1 MRPGVF
7 ADGIQKLNLLQPEFV
22 ITIGDVIE
30 GYEKSAQEI
39 NEQWDMML
47 PIINRLEM
55 PFFFIPGNHD
65 FRSKA
70 AKDIWKERLGRN
82 YYHFIYQDVLFL
94 CLNGAGPI
102 GDDQIE
108 YFDNV
113 LKKNA
118 VRWTLVFLHKP
129 RWSRRERADWK
140 KFELLLG
147 NRNYTVF
154 AGHNHVYN
162 KEVHNEKIYYTLAT
176 TGGKSGLRGPDR
188 GEFDH
193 FMWVT
198 MNDDGPRIANLLLA
212 GILNDDPRK
221 QRNKAVDA
229 TRTL

>member
-1 MRPGVF
+1 MQPKTLQILFIFLVFGLGQVIGVYAEEEIVNRPAPGPTNFGHSVAIDEDSGPNPWTHLQLNNNPRNFQFAIISDRTGRVRPGVF

-30 GYEKSAQEI
+30 GSEKSEQEI

-65 FRSKA
+65 FKSKA
-70 AKDIWKERLGRN
+70 TKDIWKERFGRD

-113 LKKNA
+113 LKKNG

-129 RWSRRERADWK
+129 RWSRQERADWN
-140 KFELLLG
+140 KF
-147 NRNYTVF
+147 
-154 AGHNHVYN
+154 
-162 KEVHNEKIYYTLAT
+162 
-176 TGGKSGLRGPDR
+176 
-188 GEFDH
+188 
-193 FMWVT
+193 
-198 MNDDGPRIANLLLA
+198 
-212 GILNDDPRK
+212 
-221 QRNKAVDA
+221 
-229 TRTL
+229 